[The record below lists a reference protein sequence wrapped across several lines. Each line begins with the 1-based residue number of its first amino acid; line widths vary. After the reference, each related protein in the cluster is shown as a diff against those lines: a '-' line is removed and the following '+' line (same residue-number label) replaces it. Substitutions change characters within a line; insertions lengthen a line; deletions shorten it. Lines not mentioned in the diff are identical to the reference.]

1 MPADRSVT
9 SGHRPG
15 AVVFDVD
22 GTLVDS
28 ERHGHRP
35 AFNDAFAETGLP
47 YRWSEDAYADLV
59 TIPGGR
65 RRIREFLVGQG
76 HPDEEAA
83 TLAVEL
89 HQRKTEIFK
98 DLATAGRIPA
108 RSGVA
113 RLLDELAD
121 AGVSLGVATT
131 GSRVWVEPLLD
142 HLFGLA
148 RFETVV
154 AGDDVPALK
163 PDPAVYREV
172 LQRLGTAAGS
182 VVVVEDSDAGVAAA
196 VGAGLTCLAVV
207 HDYTTGQDCGA
218 AALIV
223 DGFGGPGRA
232 RVLDGP
238 DDLLDDGMVTVATLG
253 RLTQLSRN

>member
-1 MPADRSVT
+1 MAP
-9 SGHRPG
+9 GHRPG

-35 AFNDAFAETGLP
+35 AFNDAFAEAALP

-76 HPDEEAA
+76 HAADEAA
-83 TLAVEL
+83 ALAAEL

-98 DLATAGRIPA
+98 ELATAGRIPA
-108 RSGVA
+108 RPGVA

-121 AGVSLGVATT
+121 AGVRLAVATT

-163 PDPAVYREV
+163 PDPSVYREV
-172 LQRLGTAAGS
+172 LRRLATAAET

-207 HDYTTGQDCGA
+207 HDYTTDQDCGG
-218 AALIV
+218 AALVV
-223 DGFGGPGRA
+223 DAFGGPGRA
-232 RVLDGP
+232 RVLHGP
-238 DDLLDDGMVTVATLG
+238 DHLLDDGMVTVRTLG
-253 RLTQLSRN
+253 RLTQRFRG

>member
-1 MPADRSVT
+1 M
-9 SGHRPG
+9 
-15 AVVFDVD
+15 VFDVD

-35 AFNDAFAETGLP
+35 AFNDAFAEAALP

-59 TIPGGR
+59 TTPGGR

-76 HPDEEAA
+76 HPAEEAA
-83 TLAVEL
+83 ALAVEL
-89 HQRKTEIFK
+89 HQRKTEIFM
-98 DLATAGRIPA
+98 DLATAGRIPP
-108 RSGVA
+108 RPGVA

-121 AGVSLGVATT
+121 AGVPLGVATT

-154 AGDDVPALK
+154 AGDDVSALK
-163 PDPAVYREV
+163 PDPSVYREV
-172 LQRLGTAAGS
+172 LRRLGAAVGS
-182 VVVVEDSDAGVAAA
+182 VVVVEDSHAGVTAA
-196 VGAGLTCLAVV
+196 VGAGLPCLAVV
-207 HDYTTGQDCGA
+207 NDYTTGQDCGG
-218 AALIV
+218 AALVV

-238 DDLLDDGMVTVATLG
+238 DDLLDEGMVTVSTLG
-253 RLTQLSRN
+253 RLTQT

>member
-1 MPADRSVT
+1 MAP
-9 SGHRPG
+9 GHHPG

-35 AFNDAFAETGLP
+35 AFNEAFAEAALP
-47 YRWSEDAYADLV
+47 YRWSEGAYADLV
-59 TIPGGR
+59 AIPGGR

-76 HPDEEAA
+76 HPADEADTMA
-83 TLAVEL
+83 GRL
-89 HQRKTEIFK
+89 HGRKTEIFTE
-98 DLATAGRIPA
+98 LATAGRIPA
-108 RSGVA
+108 RPGVA

-121 AGVSLGVATT
+121 AGVPLGVATT

-148 RFETVV
+148 RFDAVV

-172 LQRLGTAAGS
+172 LRRLGTAAGS

-207 HDYTTGQDCGA
+207 HDYTTGQDCGG
-218 AALIV
+218 AALVV

-238 DDLLDDGMVTVATLG
+238 DDLLDGGMVTVSTLA
-253 RLTQLSRN
+253 RLTQLSRS

>member
-1 MPADRSVT
+1 MPAHRSGAT
-9 SGHRPG
+9 GDRPG

-35 AFNDAFAETGLP
+35 AFNDAFAEAGLP

-59 TIPGGR
+59 AIPGGR
-65 RRIREFLVGQG
+65 RRIRTFLVEQG
-76 HPDEEAA
+76 RPAEEADA
-83 TLAVEL
+83 LAARL
-89 HQRKTEIFK
+89 HQRKTEIFT
-98 DLATAGRIPA
+98 DLATAGRIPP
-108 RSGVA
+108 RPGVA

-121 AGVSLGVATT
+121 AGVPLAVATT
-131 GSRVWVEPLLD
+131 GSRVWVAPLLD

-163 PDPAVYREV
+163 PDPVVYREV
-172 LQRLGTAAGS
+172 LRRLGTAVGT

-196 VGAGLTCLAVV
+196 VGAGLACLAVV
-207 HDYTTGQDCGA
+207 NDYTAEQDCDGA
-218 AALIV
+218 ALVV
-223 DGFGGPGRA
+223 DGFGGPGRV
-232 RVLDGP
+232 RVLEGP
-238 DDLLDDGMVTVATLG
+238 EDLLEGGMVTVATLG
-253 RLTQLSRN
+253 RLAPP